1 MTEVTEGSAAGNG
14 PKPEKPRRRPIFAI
28 INTMALF
35 LIPPIIVAAIALA
48 VILRPGFYTGILK
61 QGRLITAYVEGRN
74 WDIEKRINDEI
85 ESELQMSRHGAVL
98 SMTRTRHEKAMADLA
113 SLRKDE
119 EFESLERE
127 RKEIKGLAWKDV
139 SSTFPTKEAFA
150 GFRDRELQR
159 IDAGLAEI
167 REHRAAQEDRIDAA
181 EEEMNAARKEYDEAL
196 SVMED
201 KEKEAR
207 KIADRHRDEAT
218 DSIYSDLAR
227 IEGPL
232 TKILNER
239 LIDGAVKD
247 EIGKFLAFITD
258 YDRQVEERKIY
269 YVRSSLGEA
278 FGLRSL
284 RVRLPSVSISLWVDE
299 GPSGG
304 KKRHV
309 LSDLLAE
316 EVKRIEGLQNRFI
329 LTTLFRLSD
338 TRLGEYIGGKRL
350 AGLGLSIQNGVIRF
364 PGPVLEGDRAES
376 AALAIRVLSVAQY
389 APYGALGILL
399 LYVVYLFFSTVER
412 RRKLVTLKRLFIY
425 PSVLII
431 AACGALLW
439 ASLNI
444 FTYYPGFLGD
454 LAARSY
460 IRHLGFT
467 AAWHFAAP
475 ILAVFGSLLVVG
487 LLIRKRLARAPVVPA
502 AETKAE
508 ETGEGSLP

>member
-1 MTEVTEGSAAGNG
+1 MTEVTEGPAAVNG
-14 PKPEKPRRRPIFAI
+14 PKPEKPRRRPLFAI
-28 INTMALF
+28 ITIMALF

-48 VILRPGFYTGILK
+48 VILRPGFYAGILK

-98 SMTRTRHEKAMADLA
+98 NMARSRHEKAMADLA

-127 RKEIKGLAWKDV
+127 RKEIKGLDWKDV

-150 GFRDRELQR
+150 SFRDRELLR
-159 IDAGLAEI
+159 IDEGLAEI
-167 REHRAAQEDRIDAA
+167 RKLRAAQEERIDAA
-181 EEEMNAARKEYDEAL
+181 EEEMIAARKEYDAAL

-304 KKRHV
+304 KKHV

-316 EVKRIEGLQNRFI
+316 EVKRTEGLQNRFI

-338 TRLGEYIGGKRL
+338 TRLGEYVGGKRL

-364 PGPVLEGDRAES
+364 PGPILEGDRAES
-376 AALAIRVLSVAQY
+376 AALAIRILSVAQY

-412 RRKLVTLKRLFIY
+412 RRKLIALKRLFIY

-475 ILAVFGSLLVVG
+475 ILAVFGTLLVSG
-487 LLIRKRLARAPVVPA
+487 LLIRKRLARAPAVPA
-502 AETKAE
+502 AETKAGE
-508 ETGEGSLP
+508 NREGSSS